1 MPLTE
6 HSSKQYDHDLDDIKG
21 RVLQMGGLVE
31 TQIRAAMEGFC
42 AGDSDRISAVESEDF
57 RVNAFEVS
65 IDDACAHIIARRQPA
80 AGDLRMIMGISK
92 IVTDL
97 ERCGDEAAKIARMAR
112 RIYERE
118 RVRIPRLADLSEIG
132 DLALRQLHEAL
143 DAFVRLDAGAAAA
156 IVREDKNLDEK
167 FESLLRQLITFM
179 MEDPRTISTALDM
192 TFIAKAVERIG
203 DHAKNLAEQVIYIV
217 RGTDVRH
224 VGLSELERQAS
235 GQADA
240 P

>member
-1 MPLTE
+1 MPLTD
-6 HSSKQYDHDLDDIKG
+6 HSSKQYDVDLADVKG

-31 TQIRAAMEGFC
+31 TQISAAIEAFC
-42 AGDSDRISAVESEDF
+42 AGDSDRIAVVESDDY

-65 IDDACAHIIARRQPA
+65 IDEACAHIIARRQPT

-118 RVRIPRLADLSEIG
+118 RVRIPRLADLGQIG

-143 DAFVRLDAGAAAA
+143 DAFVRLDANAAAA
-156 IVREDKNLDEK
+156 IVREDKDLDDK
-167 FESLLRQLITFM
+167 FEALLRQLITFM
-179 MEDPRTISTALDM
+179 MEDPRTISTSLDM

-224 VGLSELERQAS
+224 VGLEQLERQA
-235 GQADA
+235 GGAEDA

>member
-1 MPLTE
+1 MPITD
-6 HSSKQYDHDLDDIKG
+6 HSSKQYDLDLADIKG

-31 TQIRAAMEGFC
+31 TQVRAAIEAFC
-42 AGDSDRISAVESEDF
+42 AGDDDRIATVESEDY
-57 RVNAFEVS
+57 RVNAFEVT

-112 RIYERE
+112 RIYQRE

-132 DLALRQLHEAL
+132 DLALRQLHQAL
-143 DAFVRLDAGAAAA
+143 DAFVRLDATAAAA
-156 IVREDKNLDEK
+156 IVREDKELDEK

-224 VGLSELERQAS
+224 IALEQLERKAS
-235 GQADA
+235 GEGET